1 MSVRVRPPAP
11 SFWKSGMENDCI
23 FCKIIAGDV
32 AAQVVMENDTL
43 LVIQDRS
50 PKSKIHYLLIPKVH
64 TKDLQSTS
72 DCMVACS
79 MMTMARTLSAHTPGA
94 EDYRLV
100 INNGYKAGQRVFH
113 LHMHFLAG
121 EQISEF

>member
-1 MSVRVRPPAP
+1 
-11 SFWKSGMENDCI
+11 MESDCI

-32 AAQVVMENDTL
+32 AAQVVMEDDTI

-50 PKSKIHYLLIPKVH
+50 PKSNIHYLLIPKVH
-64 TKDLQSTS
+64 SKDLQSTT
-72 DCMVACS
+72 DCTMLCS
-79 MMTMARTLSAHTPGA
+79 LMAMARRVSASVPGA

-113 LHMHFLAG
+113 LHMHFLSG
-121 EQISEF
+121 EQISEI